1 VARQWLAAIM
11 TVLATG
17 MATVS
22 CAHDDIGTG
31 VWVHE
36 LRIEGN
42 HALSRG
48 SIMDVLAT
56 QVTGWWP
63 FARKQWFDQAAF
75 DLDLRRIPAFY
86 ADHGYFDARVIKHE
100 VKQRDATSVD
110 IVVTVQESSPTKIR
124 EVTLQ
129 GFPPEEQ
136 RQARKATRHWD
147 VTPGEVFNYDD
158 YAAVRSKL
166 EEQQREHGYA
176 YGKIAGE
183 VRVDRDQHVADV
195 SLESQPGPRVRF
207 GKTAVEGN
215 GNIPASALL
224 NRVTWNEGDLFNPHD
239 IGTTQGRLYNF
250 GVFSSVRLVLPEQPT
265 EVADVRI
272 EVRPGTL
279 RELRLGAGV
288 GVERVRQE
296 VRVRA
301 EYTKANFL
309 GGLRRLRI
317 RVRPGYVTIPSVF
330 DVQRKGVAAEN
341 DIQLTQPDIFGTR
354 WSAHGL
360 IGYDVGIDYGY
371 QNFGPRAQVGM
382 DRPFFRDRL
391 LAGGSWNLQY
401 LNFFNVDQAVFNTAS
416 SGFFGYE
423 NPYRLAYIEGFAQI
437 DLRDRPLSP
446 TYGGYLILR
455 VEEGSSAVGS
465 DFGYTKLTPDLRL
478 YAPLGRRVV
487 MAARGLIG
495 WLSPYGDKGSPITRR
510 YYLGGPSS
518 HRGFNYGRL
527 SPQVLDTSG
536 RLIPVGG
543 DGELLFSGELRV
555 RTTKVGGNWVNVVPF
570 FDAGDVTATFAEL
583 DVGNLNLAT
592 GASLEY
598 ETPIGVLRA
607 GLGVRLNRLGPGN
620 PDPGDRLVVHLTI
633 GEAF

>member
-1 VARQWLAAIM
+1 VARQWLAVFV
-11 TVLATG
+11 TTLATAV
-17 MATVS
+17 ATAS

-31 VWVHE
+31 VWVHDF
-36 LRIEGN
+36 RIEGN
-42 HALSRG
+42 HALSTGAIR
-48 SIMDVLAT
+48 DRLAT
-56 QVTGWWP
+56 QATGWWP
-63 FARKQWFDQAAF
+63 FAKKQWFDQAAL

-86 ADHGYFDARVIKHE
+86 ADHGYFDARVVGHE
-100 VKQRDATSVD
+100 VKWRDSKSVD
-110 IVVTVQESSPTKIR
+110 IVITVQENSPTKIR
-124 EVTLQ
+124 EVALQ
-129 GFPPEEQ
+129 GFPSALQ
-136 RQARKATRHWD
+136 HQARKATRKWD
-147 VTPGEVFNYDD
+147 VTPGTTFNYDD
-158 YAAVRSKL
+158 YAAAKSKL
-166 EEQQREHGYA
+166 EEQQREAGYA
-176 YGKIAGE
+176 YGTVAGE
-183 VRVDRDQHVADV
+183 VRVDRDQHTADV
-195 SLESQPGPRVRF
+195 SLEGHPGPRVRF
-207 GKTAVEGN
+207 GKTVVQGN
-215 GNIPASALL
+215 GGIPPSAIL
-224 NRVTWNEGDLFNPHD
+224 NRLTWNEGDVFNPHD
-239 IGTTQGRLYNF
+239 IATTQGRLYNLA
-250 GVFSSVRLVLPEQPT
+250 VFSSVRLVLPEQPV
-265 EVADVRI
+265 EVADVRV
-272 EVRPGTL
+272 EVSPGSL
-279 RELRLGAGV
+279 HELRLGAGL

-296 VRVRA
+296 VRARA

-317 RVRPGYVTIPSVF
+317 RVRPGYVVIPSVF

-371 QNFGPRAQVGM
+371 QNYGPRAQVGI

-401 LNFFNVDQAVFNTAS
+401 LTFFNVDQAVFNTAS

-423 NPYRLAYIEGFAQI
+423 NPYRLAYVEGFAQI

-455 VEEGSSAVGS
+455 VEEGSNALGS

-487 MAARGLIG
+487 LAARALVG
-495 WLSPYGDKGSPITRR
+495 WLSSYGDKGSPITRR

-555 RTTKVGGNWVNVVPF
+555 KATKIGGNWVNVVPF
-570 FDAGDVTATFAEL
+570 FDAGDVTATFADL
-583 DVGNLNLAT
+583 DVGNLHLAT

-598 ETPIGVLRA
+598 ETPIGVVR
-607 GLGVRLNRLGPGN
+607 GGVGIRLNRLGPGN
-620 PDPGDRLVVHLTI
+620 PDPGDRFVLHITI